1 MPKRL
6 VGTAQC
12 GPHEIELMWFKGI
25 QWISKKMHL
34 GRSYVIYG
42 KPQRQKDKLTFA
54 HPEMDEI
61 PEGRSFSGKGLQPV
75 YSSTEKLSGKGLS
88 SSGIAKLC
96 RELIGRREWDLP
108 ELFPDQWLAEFRW
121 PSRRS
126 AMETIHAPTNT
137 TAHQARS

>member
-1 MPKRL
+1 M
-6 VGTAQC
+6 
-12 GPHEIELMWFKGI
+12 
-25 QWISKKMHL
+25 
-34 GRSYVIYG
+34 IYG

-108 ELFPDQWLAEFRW
+108 ELFPTNGSQNSAGPQGVLLWR
-121 PSRRS
+121 PS
-126 AMETIHAPTNT
+126 THPQIPTG
-137 TAHQARS
+137 